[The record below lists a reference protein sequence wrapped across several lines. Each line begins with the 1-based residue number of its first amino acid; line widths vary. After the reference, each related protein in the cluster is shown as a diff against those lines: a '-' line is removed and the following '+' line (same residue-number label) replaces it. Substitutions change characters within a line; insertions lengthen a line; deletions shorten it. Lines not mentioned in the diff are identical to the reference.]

1 MLLHRAER
9 RAYHLA
15 RERARREPHEMTCMI
30 IDGMDQSK
38 TDIPHLIVKDKDS
51 ASLARLPVHFTALLV
66 ERDIFEEVYIHF
78 LPVGHTHEDVDQ
90 MFSCVAR
97 HLNHTNVYTL
107 EDLEIETAKS
117 FTPHID
123 VRAVTAIPNVK
134 SVLDKHLYGHFANHS
149 KPHWFRFRKV
159 QQRCYMHYKKWESSQ
174 WKPEECEELPHGL
187 LCLKTYH
194 NLWSGLEPNLDKLD
208 LPKLVKELPKN
219 YCHRLPPSAEEW
231 WVNFMANVSS
241 TYDQL
246 PLTQPWNL
254 SALLKTF
261 GQDRVTPTESSAF
274 DAIISNVDASCP
286 EIFIGDQGRPHKRV
300 ALMDSYASVESGV
313 LVAVHCEEKE
323 GGLSLNLPLSSG
335 NVVFVFRKSS
345 DDQFFNIILCSHLY
359 KNNISNISESALR
372 GMGNATMYCVH
383 NTFVP
388 EVIFNASIKVLKT
401 FFQNQGFMCQK
412 VDSKEKCRPCA
423 PGLFANGYGMC
434 RECPRGGFFQ
444 DEIGSKK
451 CKKCSN
457 GNFVKEGGGFSAL
470 DCTTCPDGTDHSTHA
485 GFRACFCKTNYT
497 RIDRFGLCTLCL
509 PEGLNCSNDFK
520 SLSRGYYWNW
530 SFTGM
535 NVSLYSSFVTNLLTL
550 DDSYDP
556 STTRYSLKIP
566 RVFKCPRPGNCPN
579 SDSHTPTGINV
590 LQTLPEEKVIKES
603 ANEMT
608 PLLSGHQA
616 TCRTIPTCLKFLT
629 ENYKEFWFW
638 EILELGRKVGQTM
651 LITLLGWEDALT
663 KLFTIGTSVLFL
675 SLHVKFSPMKSPFEQ
690 YLQQFS
696 LIAIFLNIL
705 VAAVPVAV
713 QYQATLSTL
722 LILLDVGIVLAV
734 AGIIYNIIPI
744 ILY

>member
-1 MLLHRAER
+1 MCHRTIKSLAWMSDLFKRMGDYMPHKTLVHLPHTWTKRLVYERMTRELVTQNELPGGFISYEHFTRIWQEKLPQFTIPNSTDFSKCTTCTQLQEAYEKSSSEDQRQKISGLKASHDKFVEAER

-51 ASLARLPVHFTALLV
+51 ASLARLPVHFTGVLLHTSTAEGKMPFVFHDVKHIPHDSNLTIYCLTEALKAAQDYLGKVLFLQMDNCFRENKNKFVLSFAALLV

-187 LCLKTYH
+187 LCLKDVPD
-194 NLWSGLEPNLDKLD
+194 LSQSMEWVEPNLDKLD

-323 GGLSLNLPLSSG
+323 GRPFIG
-335 NVVFVFRKSS
+335 
-345 DDQFFNIILCSHLY
+345 
-359 KNNISNISESALR
+359 
-372 GMGNATMYCVH
+372 
-383 NTFVP
+383 
-388 EVIFNASIKVLKT
+388 EVIERNDENVLVQWMKGSYSGAWQFWVAGT
-401 FFQNQGFMCQK
+401 
-412 VDSKEKCRPCA
+412 SKQPS
-423 PGLFANGYGMC
+423 P
-434 RECPRGGFFQ
+434 
-444 DEIGSKK
+444 
-451 CKKCSN
+451 
-457 GNFVKEGGGFSAL
+457 
-470 DCTTCPDGTDHSTHA
+470 
-485 GFRACFCKTNYT
+485 YT
-497 RIDRFGLCTLCL
+497 SCL
-509 PEGLNCSNDFK
+509 PVSSLILWDF
-520 SLSRGYYWNW
+520 
-530 SFTGM
+530 T
-535 NVSLYSSFVTNLLTL
+535 LT
-550 DDSYDP
+550 
-556 STTRYSLKIP
+556 K
-566 RVFKCPRPGNCPN
+566 
-579 SDSHTPTGINV
+579 
-590 LQTLPEEKVIKES
+590 
-603 ANEMT
+603 
-608 PLLSGHQA
+608 
-616 TCRTIPTCLKFLT
+616 
-629 ENYKEFWFW
+629 
-638 EILELGRKVGQTM
+638 GRKLKKLTVE
-651 LITLLGWEDALT
+651 TLKASYRELDA
-663 KLFTIGTSVLFL
+663 GTAS
-675 SLHVKFSPMKSPFEQ
+675 
-690 YLQQFS
+690 
-696 LIAIFLNIL
+696 
-705 VAAVPVAV
+705 
-713 QYQATLSTL
+713 
-722 LILLDVGIVLAV
+722 
-734 AGIIYNIIPI
+734 
-744 ILY
+744 